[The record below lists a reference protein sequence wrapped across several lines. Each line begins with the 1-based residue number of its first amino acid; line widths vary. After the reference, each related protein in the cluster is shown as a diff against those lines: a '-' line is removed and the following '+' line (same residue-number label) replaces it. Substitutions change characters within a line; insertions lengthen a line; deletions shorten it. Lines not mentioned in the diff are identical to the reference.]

1 MLAYRREEIL
11 ANLPAPRL
19 SPHDPS
25 LKDALLTADLAGDPP
40 PEVLLVGVVPER
52 VELGAGLSPAVRDAW
67 DVVEDAVVGEL
78 RRLGLELTPRP
89 VPAAADVWWEPLAGS
104 PGGDRLGSP
113 IHRAEPR
120 SEPCGASA
128 HDPRD
133 RDPLVHRSVRSPPAC
148 LPTVLLS
155 PPAPRRPRRLRLH
168 RAGGRQPPSKT
179 ATPPMPP
186 ADAPQ
191 AAGHAGGRSPD
202 RRPRRRDALLRTS
215 ATCYFGPVIES
226 GAQAAGEGDG
236 EPTADLLLRRTLQP
250 EASRIVEESVRFD
263 RTPAAR
269 PRPYTVILDV
279 DGDAVTLTESEQRY
293 SGSGM
298 LHGVPWR
305 WDSWDL
311 TYTLTSGIRVD
322 ARCALDDGD
331 GGEDAAAVLHCERI
345 AYGPDGAAAL
355 RLSEDLTRISMAE
368 CESRF
373 AAVRLPAE

>member
-1 MLAYRREEIL
+1 MNPQLRRHLPLATALL
-11 ANLPAPRL
+11 AA
-19 SPHDPS
+19 H
-25 LKDALLTADLAGDPP
+25 LLTAAGLAGCASTAPAD
-40 PEVLLVGVVPER
+40 GSA
-52 VELGAGLSPAVRDAW
+52 VEETG
-67 DVVEDAVVGEL
+67 
-78 RRLGLELTPRP
+78 
-89 VPAAADVWWEPLAGS
+89 
-104 PGGDRLGSP
+104 
-113 IHRAEPR
+113 
-120 SEPCGASA
+120 
-128 HDPRD
+128 
-133 RDPLVHRSVRSPPAC
+133 
-148 LPTVLLS
+148 
-155 PPAPRRPRRLRLH
+155 
-168 RAGGRQPPSKT
+168 
-179 ATPPMPP
+179 TPPRPP
-186 ADAPQ
+186 ADTPQASRQPAAEDAPQ
-191 AAGHAGGRSPD
+191 TPPPPSSE
-202 RRPRRRDALLRTS
+202 ALLHSS
-215 ATCYFGPVIES
+215 ATCYFGPVTES

-263 RTPAAR
+263 RTPGAR

-279 DGDAVTLTESEQRY
+279 DGDAVTLTESDQRY